1 MIATLLFLLL
11 QAPAGA
17 PSAQD
22 AERADVQLRAAA
34 REAELASQPV
44 ARPANAHDVLNGIL
58 ADPAFKR
65 ARVDSWQSALQRR
78 MREWFT
84 DLWDR
89 TIGAAIGRRRAAE
102 LLAWTAAAAAI
113 VVLVV
118 WLIRLTSRQR
128 AERPVSMGTIGI
140 PRLPG
145 HVLGAQAAELIRA
158 GRIREGARIAYQA
171 GLSRMIEEG
180 AMRANDTQTPR
191 ESLRQLP
198 RGHRRRQTFAALTAL
213 FERAWYGSRPPDADT
228 GDTILTLLE
237 DLQCLSFD
245 RAR

>member
-1 MIATLLFLLL
+1 MIATLLLLLL
-11 QAPAGA
+11 QAPAA
-17 PSAQD
+17 VPPAQD
-22 AERADVQLRAAA
+22 ADRAAAQVRAAA

-44 ARPANAHDVLNGIL
+44 DFPPHAHDVLDGIL
-58 ADPAFKR
+58 AEPAFKR
-65 ARVDSWQSALQRR
+65 ARVESWQSALKRR
-78 MREWFT
+78 FQVWLA
-84 DLWDR
+84 DVWDR
-89 TIGAAIGRRRAAE
+89 TIGTRIGRRRAAE
-102 LLAWTAAAAAI
+102 VLAWSAAAGALL
-113 VVLVV
+113 VLVV

-128 AERPVSMGTIGI
+128 AERPVSMGTIEI

-145 HVLGAQAAELIRA
+145 HVLGAQAAALIRA

-198 RGHRRRQTFAALTAL
+198 RGHRRRQTFAALTAM
-213 FERAWYGSRPPDADT
+213 FERAWYGSRAPDVAA
-228 GDTILTLLE
+228 GETILTLLE